1 MTTFGWSISLYDLFV
16 SRPFGISHD
25 FSSDNALGLGNSF
38 VTEKNKRKKNLK
50 VNNLLMEKNK
60 RVKIKLVKNRS

>member
-25 FSSDNALGLGNSF
+25 FGSDNALALGNSF
-38 VTEKNKRKKNLK
+38 VTEKTKEKRTS
-50 VNNLLMEKNK
+50 
-60 RVKIKLVKNRS
+60 KLTTC